1 MKNSKRRSDRNG
13 KKITNFTLIE
23 LLVVIAIIAILAAM
37 ILPALTKAQETAR
50 SSKCINQVKQLSS
63 AGSMYIVDNSDWI
76 VPHAKL
82 ATQAAPNTCGR
93 LGTWYQDIMSYVGL
107 KTIYTGPA
115 SAGNNPSPKT
125 SIFTCPSA
133 TVRSPS
139 VTGINKGTNYG
150 YTQGNG
156 IPMFGYA
163 YNQQLMSGGSWKA
176 IKINSI
182 LRPGYVFFIADG
194 NTATADQYDTVGA
207 GAQILPGH
215 PNCQVA
221 YRHNKL
227 LNLAFMDGHVSS
239 TKRILYYYRFG
250 KSVPKE

>member
-1 MKNSKRRSDRNG
+1 MKNSTRRIGRNAKRIR
-13 KKITNFTLIE
+13 NFTLIE

-37 ILPALTKAQETAR
+37 LLPALGKAREKAR
-50 SSKCINQVKQLSS
+50 SNACVNQVKQLSV
-63 AGSMYIVDNSDWI
+63 AGFMYMNDNSDWI
-76 VPHAKL
+76 VPHSKL
-82 ATQAAPNTCGR
+82 ATQTAPATCGR
-93 LGTWYQDIMSYVGL
+93 LGTWYQDIMSYAGL

-182 LRPGYVFFIADG
+182 PLPGYVFFISDG
-194 NTATADQYDTVGA
+194 NTATADQYDTVGL
-207 GAQILPGH
+207 GAQIIPGD

-221 YRHNKL
+221 YRHSQS
-227 LNLAFMDGHVSS
+227 LNIAFLDGHVSS
-239 TKRILYYYRFG
+239 TKRIAYLYRFT
-250 KSVPKE
+250 KIVPK